1 MDVKFKTENTEYSA
15 PDLQRCLHQVN
26 MFKHHIRL
34 STNTSQDDVKKGGYS
49 DRYRHTTSYE
59 AHQVLF
65 WGDSWQTV
73 T

>member
-34 STNTSQDDVKKGGYS
+34 STNPSQYAVKKGGYC
-49 DRYRHTTSYE
+49 DR
-59 AHQVLF
+59 
-65 WGDSWQTV
+65 
-73 T
+73 